1 MIEELL
7 RLGADIDTRDY
18 RRNTLLH
25 LVREEEVFQI
35 LVRSGAGVNLYNI
48 DGMTPL
54 FVCKRID
61 FARMLIDAG
70 ADVNFQIV
78 GNGCCCADNQIGCTP
93 LHLCNSIDMARL
105 LIKHGAD
112 VNKTASE
119 GTPLHYHCARGHNE
133 IIRLL
138 VRRGADLN
146 AVNSRGMTP
155 FMYIRDNNVRDKLS
169 MSLGLIET
177 EHGLERKPKEKKI
190 SSRTKTPINSSEND
204 TTIHQS
210 SSTKMNSVASVI
222 NPGTE
227 NRQNH
232 SYRSQNIDRKNDT
245 DNGQIEQIEEF
256 PILRAIISSLSE
268 LLPNR
273 LKNAIRLNRKQKTS
287 QPQTNSK
294 GIEPNINQ
302 NINKQTDNN
311 ETDYRFDLDFDEQ
324 HKKVRKNK
332 ATTSNDDHRFD
343 LDFEDNPSKRRKKR
357 SLSEDKENPDNRYD
371 LDFDD

>member
-1 MIEELL
+1 MPATIYGKYGITVEKLAEGIMNEYHSRALLFCTDVSNLRHPAFVRIPSIRKTLPWISWNDLLRSEQIAMIEELL

-155 FMYIRDNNVRDKLS
+155 FMYIRDNNVRDKLI
-169 MSLGLIET
+169 MSLGLKWST
-177 EHGLERKPKEKKI
+177 GL
-190 SSRTKTPINSSEND
+190 NAN
-204 TTIHQS
+204 
-210 SSTKMNSVASVI
+210 
-222 NPGTE
+222 
-227 NRQNH
+227 
-232 SYRSQNIDRKNDT
+232 
-245 DNGQIEQIEEF
+245 
-256 PILRAIISSLSE
+256 
-268 LLPNR
+268 
-273 LKNAIRLNRKQKTS
+273 LK
-287 QPQTNSK
+287 
-294 GIEPNINQ
+294 
-302 NINKQTDNN
+302 
-311 ETDYRFDLDFDEQ
+311 
-324 HKKVRKNK
+324 
-332 ATTSNDDHRFD
+332 
-343 LDFEDNPSKRRKKR
+343 RKKYPLFQELR
-357 SLSEDKENPDNRYD
+357 HQ
-371 LDFDD
+371 